1 MAEGLILIT
10 YKFVLVLVF
19 LYIIVNFRKIRAFNF
34 LIILLFLF
42 FGPAFFT
49 SNIDIDDA
57 FYTECICL
65 SLTWMFLFLGKLLSD
80 DMLAKWRIKK
90 NTIQPRAIRKNIIWG
105 FVIFFYVILFLSLF
119 VYGGLNSLKIIRG
132 AADGLTPSDLKTLRF
147 EGGPQGWIRPFYA
160 YVTGFTGPV
169 SLFALYSVSDG
180 KSSVFAKVIVFS
192 FVALILLSGISTLHK
207 SIAFF
212 YLLQLGF
219 WAFLRKNPKWELNIK
234 HIIWFVG
241 LTIGVLLPAYL
252 LLTSAVDASEAL
264 DSITGRV
271 TEEPNRVLRE
281 YFIWWPKYL
290 DHTLGTNIRVVH
302 SLFGSGTYEP
312 AFVTVIMQNM
322 NPSEYVGGSW
332 PAMFIADAWVDFSYF
347 GVVIYSLITGFIVNT
362 IDLYLQK
369 NRDGLSVVLFCSL
382 LTSLNTL
389 LENALITSLISGG
402 LLLYPL
408 FTMLITKKSKNIGSK
423 RLDEIN

>member
-1 MAEGLILIT
+1 MADNLILIT

-19 LYIIVNFRKIRAFNF
+19 LYIVVNFRKIRAFNF
-34 LIILLFLF
+34 LIILLFIF
-42 FGPAFFT
+42 FGPAFFS
-49 SNIDIDDA
+49 SNVYIDDA

-65 SLTWMFLFLGKLLSD
+65 SLTWTFLFLGKLLSD
-80 DMLAKWRIKK
+80 DMLAKWRKK
-90 NTIQPRAIRKNIIWG
+90 KSTIEPRAIRKNVVWI
-105 FVIFFYVILFLSLF
+105 FVIFFSIILFLSLF

-147 EGGPQGWIRPFYA
+147 EGGPQGWIKPFYA
-160 YVTGFTGPV
+160 YVSGFTGPV

-180 KSSVFAKVIVFS
+180 KNSVFAKVIVFS
-192 FVALILLSGISTLHK
+192 FVALILLSGIATLHK

-219 WAFLRKNPKWELNIK
+219 WAFLRKNPKWELNTK
-234 HIIWFVG
+234 HIIWFIV
-241 LTIGVLLPAYL
+241 LTLGVLLPFYL
-252 LLTSAVDASEAL
+252 LLTSASDASEAL
-264 DSITGRV
+264 GFLTFRV

-302 SLFGSGTYEP
+302 SIFGSGTYEP

-322 NPSEYVGGSW
+322 NPSDYVGGTW

-347 GVVIYSLITGFIVNT
+347 GVVFYSLITGFIVNT

-408 FTMLITKKSKNIGSK
+408 FTMLITKRSKNVGSV
-423 RLDEIN
+423 